1 MIDNSYFVHML
12 AQHRMQSLARPH
24 DALPRSG
31 PGIRRRLAR
40 GLRKLADWLE
50 PAFQVTVPE
59 PRHPT

>member
-1 MIDNSYFVHML
+1 MIDNAFILHQ
-12 AQHRMQSLARPH
+12 AARRRMEELRQPH
-24 DALPRSG
+24 PMPRSG

-50 PAFQVTVPE
+50 PALQVGIPA